1 MPGRA
6 QLDDAVVGPD
16 VRQVVAGV
24 GQHDPA
30 GRRVEDREQA
40 GHEHARRHLRL
51 EQLVRAGEDLARRI
65 APAASARRIECVRAM
80 TSAAGTPLSVT
91 SPTAMPIR
99 PSGIS
104 MKS

>member
-1 MPGRA
+1 MRAGISGTSSAFARARISPG
-6 QLDDAVVGPD
+6 
-16 VRQVVAGV
+16 
-24 GQHDPA
+24 
-30 GRRVEDREQA
+30 ES
-40 GHEHARRHLRL
+40 LRL
-51 EQLVRAGEDLARRI
+51 
-65 APAASARRIECVRAM
+65 ASARRIEWVRAM